1 MISVFSCLFKARR
14 FPVVRCAVAP
24 ILFSRRSVR
33 RATKERDVVRG
44 ARRIPCESKGAD
56 NDGHHGVPTQLSVGE
71 GARGRVLGVYGIV
84 WRIQPPSGTKAAFL
98 SQCIGVARAAAVGG
112 VGIIAIAVIAA
123 ALNPGLRGLRTGGAA
138 REAPPVEHKAPPHE
152 PEAP

>member
-1 MISVFSCLFKARR
+1 MTSEGPGESPVRARG
-14 FPVVRCAVAP
+14 
-24 ILFSRRSVR
+24 LTTT
-33 RATKERDVVRG
+33 ATMG
-44 ARRIPCESKGAD
+44 S
-56 NDGHHGVPTQLSVGE
+56 PTQLSVDE

-152 PEAP
+152 SEAP